1 MEVID
6 EKNSSKEMSEDSNQ
20 ISEIKINDNDA
31 EGIIEDD

>member
-20 ISEIKINDNDA
+20 ISEIKINDSDA
-31 EGIIEDD
+31 EEIIEDD